1 MGIHPEVDAVD
12 TGRVVEM
19 HSGTTNPVTQDEWS
33 NMHPEI
39 DTVDQDERLNMH
51 PEIDTV
57 DARRVVEHAP

>member
-39 DTVDQDERLNMH
+39 G
-51 PEIDTV
+51 TV
-57 DARRVVEHAP
+57 DAGRVVEHAP